1 MVRSK
6 STSILK
12 VGGLLLGFGGLLL
25 GSSNAF
31 SAYGYGG
38 DNEPFYNLNMNGYV
52 RTTVG
57 VMLQD
62 NDETKADD
70 KYRMNMAEVTLNLD
84 FDIKTGPLNWKVITR
99 FDKEMQTDYLD
110 DLEER
115 MDAVGLEG
123 NYSGSGSHHKGD
135 FMEQYET
142 TDEVFDWLRELYF
155 DVNLF
160 DDRLMVRVGRQQ
172 LVWGES
178 DFFQAMDVVHGY
190 DYRGRLFYENN
201 EEWRKPLMLFN
212 FRLDFYELGGSLNWY
227 IRPGWD
233 RKEDMGSNYN
243 IEGGRW
249 IPHPYRGVDFTQF
262 TDSYNTDHDSGD
274 WSDMTYGIRWN
285 GEWGS
290 IGYSFAYMKT
300 FNPAPIVSPRSAGL
314 DSGAAASNGKQFNAD
329 ATYAAFLMT
338 GTSHAYGNDEPD
350 TPTVLGDW
358 MYPEIDIFGFTMT
371 GFNSPMDATLS
382 AEIAFIPNK
391 PYNYGSLDSI
401 LPGWNGVIEKD
412 TINMMFRIDK
422 EFKWMD
428 SLGTHRPSLSSVQLF
443 DTWIL
448 SHDDKDEIVEFASF
462 GAQKKE
468 HTAYLTI
475 FTLMNFHRD
484 TINPSFVAGTD
495 LTKGGGF
502 AIPAVELVYGDDWRL
517 KAELNLWWNDG
528 DTKKVCRASAGT
540 GTDSSCGTPGFTNGS
555 PDGTGDNSLGKRENS
570 AGFMDYFAGDNQLVF
585 KLTRRF

>member
-38 DNEPFYNLNMNGYV
+38 DNEPFYNLNMNGYL

-99 FDKEMQTDYLD
+99 FDKEAQTDYLD

-115 MDAVGLEG
+115 QDAVGLMG
-123 NYSGSGSHHKGD
+123 NYSGVGAHRKGD

-274 WSDMTYGIRWN
+274 WEDMTYGIRWN

-300 FNPAPIVSPRSAGL
+300 FNPAPIVSPRSSMATG
-314 DSGAAASNGKQFNAD
+314 DASGNGKNFSGD
-329 ATYAAFLMT
+329 GVYAAFLMT
-338 GTSHAYGNDEPD
+338 GSTHSYGNYEP
-350 TPTVLGDW
+350 TQASALGDW
-358 MYPEIDIFGFTMT
+358 MYPEIDIFGYTMT

-502 AIPAVELVYGDDWRL
+502 AIPAVEFVYGDDWRL

-528 DTKKVCRASAGT
+528 DTKKACKNLGGT
-540 GTDSSCGTPGFTNGS
+540 GGGS
-555 PDGTGDNSLGKRENS
+555 TCQGALGENSGHALLGKSENS

-585 KLTRRF
+585 KVTRQF